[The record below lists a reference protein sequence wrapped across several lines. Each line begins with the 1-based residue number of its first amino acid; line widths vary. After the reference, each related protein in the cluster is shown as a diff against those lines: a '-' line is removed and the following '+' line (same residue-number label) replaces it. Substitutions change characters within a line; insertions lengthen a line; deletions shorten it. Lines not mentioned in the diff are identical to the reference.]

1 MKGINIS
8 QSVEFKENKALSLL
22 LCDYYVFN
30 S

>member
-22 LCDYYVFN
+22 LHDFYVFN
-30 S
+30 I